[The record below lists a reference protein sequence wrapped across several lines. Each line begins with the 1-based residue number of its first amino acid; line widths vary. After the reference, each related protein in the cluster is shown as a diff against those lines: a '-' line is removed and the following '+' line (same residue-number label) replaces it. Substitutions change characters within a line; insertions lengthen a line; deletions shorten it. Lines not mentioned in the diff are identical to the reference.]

1 MFVSLLH
8 ALLVSKT
15 KRRKKKRL
23 IIIVIIIIGFV
34 QHLEYNAKLFERII
48 IVIVFIIGKRRSL
61 CEQKHD
67 DDDDKCDIGTRK
79 DDNDTDVSPT
89 NE

>member
-1 MFVSLLH
+1 MSLLH

-23 IIIVIIIIGFV
+23 IIIIFSFV
-34 QHLEYNAKLFERII
+34 QHLEYNAKLFERI
-48 IVIVFIIGKRRSL
+48 IIGKRRSL

-67 DDDDKCDIGTRK
+67 DDDDKNDIGTTK

>member
-1 MFVSLLH
+1 LVFVRASLLH

-23 IIIVIIIIGFV
+23 IIIIIIIIGFI
-34 QHLEYNAKLFERII
+34 QHLEYNAKLFERI
-48 IVIVFIIGKRRSL
+48 VIGKRRSL

-67 DDDDKCDIGTRK
+67 DDDDKKCDVGTTK
-79 DDNDTDVSPT
+79 EYDNDTDVSPT

>member
-1 MFVSLLH
+1 MSLLH

-15 KRRKKKRL
+15 KRRKKRL
-23 IIIVIIIIGFV
+23 IIILIVGFV
-34 QHLEYNAKLFERII
+34 HLDDNAKKLFERII
-48 IVIVFIIGKRRSL
+48 TIIVIGKRRSL

-67 DDDDKCDIGTRK
+67 GDDDKNDIGTTK
-79 DDNDTDVSPT
+79 DDNDIDVSPT

>member
-1 MFVSLLH
+1 MSLLH

-15 KRRKKKRL
+15 KRRKKRL
-23 IIIVIIIIGFV
+23 IVILIIGFV
-34 QHLEYNAKLFERII
+34 HLDYNAKLFERII
-48 IVIVFIIGKRRSL
+48 IITIIVIGKRRSL

-67 DDDDKCDIGTRK
+67 GDDDKNDIGTTK
-79 DDNDTDVSPT
+79 DDNDIDVSPT

>member
-1 MFVSLLH
+1 MCPRRYLH

-23 IIIVIIIIGFV
+23 IIIIIIIGFI
-34 QHLEYNAKLFERII
+34 QHLEYNAKLFERI
-48 IVIVFIIGKRRSL
+48 VIGKRRSL

-67 DDDDKCDIGTRK
+67 DDDDKKCDVGTTK
-79 DDNDTDVSPT
+79 EYDNDTDVSTT

>member
-1 MFVSLLH
+1 MCRYLH

-23 IIIVIIIIGFV
+23 IIIIGFV

-48 IVIVFIIGKRRSL
+48 IIVIGKRRSL

-67 DDDDKCDIGTRK
+67 DDDDKNDIGTTK
-79 DDNDTDVSPT
+79 DDNETDVFPT

>member
-23 IIIVIIIIGFV
+23 IIIIGFI
-34 QHLEYNAKLFERII
+34 HLEYNAKLFERII
-48 IVIVFIIGKRRSL
+48 IIVIGKRRSR
-61 CEQKHD
+61 EQKHD
-67 DDDDKCDIGTRK
+67 GDDKNDIGTTK
-79 DDNDTDVSPT
+79 DDNDIDVFPT

>member
-1 MFVSLLH
+1 VSLLH

-15 KRRKKKRL
+15 KRRKKRL
-23 IIIVIIIIGFV
+23 IIILIVGFV
-34 QHLEYNAKLFERII
+34 HLDDNAKKLFERII
-48 IVIVFIIGKRRSL
+48 IVIGKRRSL

-67 DDDDKCDIGTRK
+67 GDDDKNDIGTTK
-79 DDNDTDVSPT
+79 DDNDIDVSPT

>member
-1 MFVSLLH
+1 MCPRRYLH

-23 IIIVIIIIGFV
+23 IIIIGFI
-34 QHLEYNAKLFERII
+34 HLEYNAKLFERII

-67 DDDDKCDIGTRK
+67 DDDDKCDIGTTK
-79 DDNDTDVSPT
+79 DYDNDTDVSPT